1 MSSNTDLWGTPQA
14 LFDILDKE
22 FNFDVDVCA
31 NADNHKCAKYYTKEQ
46 DGLKQDWGTQT
57 CFMNPPYG
65 KEIGKWVKKAVE
77 TAKAGGVVVALLP
90 NRSDTKWYSDV
101 MKASEIR
108 LIKGRLHFNDSENS
122 APFPSIIA
130 IWGTPTT
137 PRITYQEVA

>member
-1 MSSNTDLWGTPQA
+1 MLDNVKRSKITSGLMSSNTDLWGTPQT

-22 FNFDVDVCA
+22 FNFEVDVCA

-77 TAKAGGVVVALLP
+77 TAKAGGVLWLSCLIVP
-90 NRSDTKWYSDV
+90 
-101 MKASEIR
+101 IR
-108 LIKGRLHFNDSENS
+108 NGI
-122 APFPSIIA
+122 
-130 IWGTPTT
+130 PT
-137 PRITYQEVA
+137 